1 MTRRITVKAGEP
13 LTIAFDRREVAAAPP
28 PVTKTAPTKQ
38 APASQQGLATLR
50 LIVQPPATIYVDGV
64 SKGQQNRIEDKEM
77 VPGTHT
83 VRAERD
89 GWVTKDTVVTIL
101 GGQVALIRL
110 QLVQKP

>member
-1 MTRRITVKAGEP
+1 
-13 LTIAFDRREVAAAPP
+13 
-28 PVTKTAPTKQ
+28 
-38 APASQQGLATLR
+38 
-50 LIVQPPATIYVDGV
+50 V